1 LPEASS
7 GIVIVPFV
15 SDINTQM
22 PTRPLLPG
30 VTADSCPPAVVCD
43 AHAALRKARR
53 RAWLRDALQIAL
65 LIAVDWLFAHW
76 PESRLPFA
84 DRGLS
89 LTMLRGMNAG
99 IAAHL
104 WLSRALPRWRA
115 RRVAA
120 TWSRSEREK
129 FLRQVA

>member
-1 LPEASS
+1 
-7 GIVIVPFV
+7 
-15 SDINTQM
+15 M
-22 PTRPLLPG
+22 PTRTLLPG
-30 VTADSCPPAVVCD
+30 VTDDSCPPLVVCD
-43 AHAALRKARR
+43 ARGAWRKARR
-53 RAWLRDALQIAL
+53 RALLRDGTQIVL
-65 LIAVDWLFAHW
+65 LVAVDWLFAHW

-89 LTMLRGMNAG
+89 LTMLRGVNAG

-115 RRVAA
+115 RLVAT

-129 FLRQVA
+129 FLGRIS

>member
-1 LPEASS
+1 M
-7 GIVIVPFV
+7 
-15 SDINTQM
+15 T
-22 PTRPLLPG
+22 TRSLLPG
-30 VTADSCPPAVVCD
+30 VTTDSCPPVVVCD
-43 AHAALRKARR
+43 AHAEMRRARR
-53 RAWLRDALQIAL
+53 RALLRDAVQITL
-65 LIAVDWLFAHW
+65 LVAVDWLFAHW

-89 LTMLRGMNAG
+89 LTMLRGVNAG

-104 WLSRALPRWRA
+104 WLARALPRWRA

-129 FLRQVA
+129 FLRQLA

>member
-1 LPEASS
+1 MPEASG
-7 GIVIVPFV
+7 GIVIQRFV
-15 SDINTQM
+15 SDITPM

-30 VTADSCPPAVVCD
+30 VADDFCPPVVVCD
-43 AHAALRKARR
+43 AHAALRRARR
-53 RAWLRDALQIAL
+53 RALFRDAVQITL
-65 LIAVDWLFAHW
+65 LVAVDWLFAHW

-104 WLSRALPRWRA
+104 WLCRAMPRWRA

-120 TWSRSEREK
+120 TWSRSERER
-129 FLRQVA
+129 FLRQSA